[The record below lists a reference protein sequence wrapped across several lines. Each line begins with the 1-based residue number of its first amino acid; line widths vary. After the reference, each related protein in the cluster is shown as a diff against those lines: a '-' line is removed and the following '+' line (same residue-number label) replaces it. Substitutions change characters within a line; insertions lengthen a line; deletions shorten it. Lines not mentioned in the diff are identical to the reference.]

1 MNQKYQCWSCDA
13 VFKVKNFVEEFIQD
27 QYEVYYCPYCGGDI
41 EDDQLDN
48 DDDLDEDD

>member
-1 MNQKYQCWSCDA
+1 MNQKYQCWNCDA

-41 EDDQLDN
+41 DEPKQEDN
-48 DDDLDEDD
+48 TEEDE